1 MFPFLEN
8 DQNWWSTSLAWA
20 KGNLLPRI
28 KQAASPESR
37 FTGTQHTISA
47 SSARPRPGNAA
58 PPEERGE
65 VMNRPDFTFLA
76 SMTDLTDIESL
87 SDSRQ
92 PLYIGKA
99 AITSSAIFDDSFD
112 VMPRTPTFNGFGDS
126 NPTQFI
132 EAPAGATSPIATNP
146 DTVFGSLSTYVMG
159 NTPTYRKN
167 DESILAE
174 VLDTVP
180 VKTGNIHVIFDR
192 MLDFSFQDAEGKWQ
206 AYYSTDSLNASEV
219 IDAAPT
225 DPGNASRAWLGL
237 PQRDVKGKRP
247 IYHEFTENFDAF
259 SPIYTDPATDVQPR
273 GSPALARPASKASST
288 PLKCTCTPSDTK
300 LALELYL
307 QSTKKQHKQLEHVLR
322 RSGDLSYLFST
333 STRNSVLVQKL
344 SELYLNVEELYKLVM
359 AEEIVSSVALTEIH
373 RLMDKALTPVSEQFL
388 VLYLE
393 ILGLRVADNRWRK
406 RKWLIER
413 KMRKDWE
420 ARMRGLASK
429 VDRANAWVQLV
440 GIRISRARFEW

>member
-20 KGNLLPRI
+20 KGNLFPRI
-28 KQAASPESR
+28 KHAASPGSH

-76 SMTDLTDIESL
+76 SMTDLTDIEPL

-92 PLYIGKA
+92 PVYIGKA

-112 VMPRTPTFNGFGDS
+112 VTPRGPTFNGFGDS

-132 EAPAGATSPIATNP
+132 EAPAGATSPTATNP

-180 VKTGNIHVIFDR
+180 VKTSHIHVIFDR

-219 IDAAPT
+219 IDASPT
-225 DPGNASRAWLGL
+225 EPGNASGL
-237 PQRDVKGKRP
+237 PQSDVKGKRP
-247 IYHEFTENFDAF
+247 IYHEFT
-259 SPIYTDPATDVQPR
+259 
-273 GSPALARPASKASST
+273 
-288 PLKCTCTPSDTK
+288 
-300 LALELYL
+300 
-307 QSTKKQHKQLEHVLR
+307 
-322 RSGDLSYLFST
+322 
-333 STRNSVLVQKL
+333 
-344 SELYLNVEELYKLVM
+344 
-359 AEEIVSSVALTEIH
+359 
-373 RLMDKALTPVSEQFL
+373 
-388 VLYLE
+388 
-393 ILGLRVADNRWRK
+393 
-406 RKWLIER
+406 
-413 KMRKDWE
+413 
-420 ARMRGLASK
+420 
-429 VDRANAWVQLV
+429 
-440 GIRISRARFEW
+440 